1 MIIDLLPVEE
11 LTLDDQEAL
20 LAVRAAYNALN
31 STRKGYV
38 TQLDNLIALEEKMAE
53 LLAGN

>member
-31 STRKGYV
+31 SIRKGYV